1 MHFKRVFF
9 RKVGKNVKSVWSF
22 VHSDKGIIRVQEIGY
37 C

>member
-1 MHFKRVFF
+1 MHFKRIFF
-9 RKVGKNVKSVWSF
+9 LKGRKNVKSVWSS